1 MGVRIRKVAF
11 IGMLVSLRVPGAADR
26 RQLAVDSGGRWIE
39 PAVEGGAD
47 VGEGMWALPGLVD
60 AHAHLAADTLELAGG
75 DPVAIRRRA
84 FACLEG
90 GTFLIVDKGWSD
102 TTVVATLTDCAPG
115 DGPDFEGAGRIIAVP
130 DGYYP
135 GFGVETDI
143 AGLKVA
149 VAEAVVEGRGW
160 VKLIGDW
167 PQRGRG
173 AVANFDEAALE
184 SAVDVAHRGGAQVAI
199 HTMAREVP
207 SAAVRAGVDSIEH
220 GLFLTE
226 ADLEALGLRGGAWVP
241 TILRMEAIVELLG
254 DDSSGGRLVA
264 EGIDNVR
271 GLLPGVP
278 EGVAVLAGT
287 DLATPSS
294 RVGHEV
300 AALVESGLA
309 ADRAVGAASSV
320 ARRYLDRSEGF
331 QPGHPADAVFY
342 AVDPV
347 EDPTVLVRPALV
359 MRSGRIRR

>member
-1 MGVRIRKVAF
+1 
-11 IGMLVSLRVPGAADR
+11 
-26 RQLAVDSGGRWIE
+26 
-39 PAVEGGAD
+39 
-47 VGEGMWALPGLVD
+47 MWALPGLVD
-60 AHAHLAADTLELAGG
+60 AHAHLAADRLELAGG
-75 DPVAIRRRA
+75 DPIAIRRRA

-115 DGPDFEGAGRIIAVP
+115 DGPDFEGAGRMIAVP

-135 GFGVETDI
+135 GFGVETDTV
-143 AGLKVA
+143 GLELA

-160 VKLIGDW
+160 VKLVGDW
-167 PQRGRG
+167 PRRDRG
-173 AVANFDEAALE
+173 AVPNFGEAALE
-184 SAVDVAHRGGAQVAI
+184 SAVDVAHRGGAKVAI
-199 HTMAREVP
+199 HTMAGDVP
-207 SAAVRAGVDSIEH
+207 SVAVRAGVDSIEH

-226 ADLEALGLRGGAWVP
+226 ADLEALALRGGAWVP
-241 TILRMEAIVELLG
+241 TILRMEAIAALLG
-254 DDSSGGRLVA
+254 GDSSGGRLVA

-294 RVGHEV
+294 RVGDEV
-300 AALVESGLA
+300 AALIASGLA
-309 ADRAVGAASSV
+309 PDRAVGAASSV

-331 QPGHPADAVFY
+331 QPGDPADAVFY
-342 AVDPV
+342 PGDPV
-347 EDPTVLVRPALV
+347 EDPTVLVRPTLV

>member
-1 MGVRIRKVAF
+1 
-11 IGMLVSLRVPGAADR
+11 MLVSLRVPGSAGR
-26 RQLAVDSGGRWIE
+26 RRLAVDSRGRWAE
-39 PAVEGGAD
+39 PLAAGASD
-47 VGEGMWALPGLVD
+47 LGQGMWALPGLVD

-75 DPVAIRRRA
+75 DHLAIRRRA
-84 FACLEG
+84 FACLDG

-115 DGPDFEGAGRIIAVP
+115 DAPDFEGAGRMIAVA

-135 GFGVETDI
+135 GFGVETDTV
-143 AGLKVA
+143 GLELA
-149 VAEAVVEGRGW
+149 VAEAVAEGRGW
-160 VKLIGDW
+160 VKLVGDW
-167 PQRGRG
+167 PRQGRG
-173 AVANFDEAALE
+173 AVANFGEAALE
-184 SAVDVAHRGGAQVAI
+184 SAVDVAHRGGAKVAI
-199 HTMAREVP
+199 HTMARDVP

-226 ADLEALGLRGGAWVP
+226 ADLAALSHRGGAWVP
-241 TILRMEAIVELLG
+241 TILRMEAIAEMLG
-254 DDSSGGRLVA
+254 AESSGGRLVA

-271 GLLPGVP
+271 ALLSDVP

-300 AALVESGLA
+300 AALVASGLA
-309 ADRAVGAASSV
+309 QDRAVGAASSV
-320 ARRYLDRSEGF
+320 ARRYLNRTEGF
-331 QPGHPADAVFY
+331 QPGDPADAVFY
-342 AVDPV
+342 AADPI